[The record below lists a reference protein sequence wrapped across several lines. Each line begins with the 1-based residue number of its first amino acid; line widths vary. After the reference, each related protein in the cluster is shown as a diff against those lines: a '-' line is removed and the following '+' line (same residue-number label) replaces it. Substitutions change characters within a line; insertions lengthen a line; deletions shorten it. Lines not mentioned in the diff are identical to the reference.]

1 MTTFDILRAEAHV
14 TNTITLHHEGMFWRA
29 YERSAYLFCTQIK
42 ELKVTKKEFKMMYRT
57 TLVFIGF
64 PEKSLEKFM
73 ARFRLVAKEEKTLTY
88 EGFQPLDEN
97 EFKLWREHAGF
108 DLIKTSILGEKLS
121 IEIPGQAGNDGRS
134 QAGNDGKG
142 RDARSEPGM
151 TPQHTVMAD
160 THTVMADTHTV
171 MADTSTVMAD
181 TSTVMA
187 DTHTVMADLIGH
199 LGNDG
204 QKLPYF
210 QVPVFRTVR
219 RLYDKMAAS
228 KVLESIPKA
237 MKKRM
242 VEPALQD
249 LWEVQVD
256 VFEVRELEKQ
266 ITNENG
272 ALHSNAR
279 KLLLEARRKVA
290 RVIVAVRTLYE
301 IRVHGTDLG
310 MLIPKN
316 LYEDYSQDL
325 VSIYKQLG
333 CWINKHNA

>member
-1 MTTFDILRAEAHV
+1 
-14 TNTITLHHEGMFWRA
+14 
-29 YERSAYLFCTQIK
+29 
-42 ELKVTKKEFKMMYRT
+42 
-57 TLVFIGF
+57 
-64 PEKSLEKFM
+64 
-73 ARFRLVAKEEKTLTY
+73 
-88 EGFQPLDEN
+88 
-97 EFKLWREHAGF
+97 
-108 DLIKTSILGEKLS
+108 
-121 IEIPGQAGNDGRS
+121 
-134 QAGNDGKG
+134 
-142 RDARSEPGM
+142 M
-151 TPQHTVMAD
+151 TPQP
-160 THTVMADTHTV
+160 TV

-187 DTHTVMADLIGH
+187 DTSTVMADLIGH

>member
-121 IEIPGQAGNDGRS
+121 IEMPGQA
-134 QAGNDGKG
+134 
-142 RDARSEPGM
+142 
-151 TPQHTVMAD
+151 
-160 THTVMADTHTV
+160 
-171 MADTSTVMAD
+171 
-181 TSTVMA
+181 
-187 DTHTVMADLIGH
+187 
-199 LGNDG
+199 GNDG

-237 MKKRM
+237 VKKRM

-272 ALHSNAR
+272 ALHSIAR

>member
-121 IEIPGQAGNDGRS
+121 IEIPGQAGNDG
-134 QAGNDGKG
+134 KG

-151 TPQHTVMAD
+151 TPQP
-160 THTVMADTHTV
+160 TV

-187 DTHTVMADLIGH
+187 DTSTVMADLIGH

>member
-121 IEIPGQAGNDGRS
+121 IEMPG

-142 RDARSEPGM
+142 RDTRSEPGM
-151 TPQHTVMAD
+151 TPQPTVMA
-160 THTVMADTHTV
+160 VSPV

-181 TSTVMA
+181 TPTAMA
-187 DTHTVMADLIGH
+187 DTPTVMADLIGH

-237 MKKRM
+237 VKKRM

-272 ALHSNAR
+272 ALHSIAR

>member
-121 IEIPGQAGNDGRS
+121 
-134 QAGNDGKG
+134 
-142 RDARSEPGM
+142 GM
-151 TPQHTVMAD
+151 TPQP
-160 THTVMADTHTV
+160 
-171 MADTSTVMAD
+171 
-181 TSTVMA
+181 TVMA

>member
-121 IEIPGQAGNDGRS
+121 
-134 QAGNDGKG
+134 
-142 RDARSEPGM
+142 GM
-151 TPQHTVMAD
+151 TPQP
-160 THTVMADTHTV
+160 
-171 MADTSTVMAD
+171 TVMAD

>member
-121 IEIPGQAGNDGRS
+121 
-134 QAGNDGKG
+134 
-142 RDARSEPGM
+142 GM
-151 TPQHTVMAD
+151 TPQP
-160 THTVMADTHTV
+160 
-171 MADTSTVMAD
+171 
-181 TSTVMA
+181 TVMA

-310 MLIPKN
+310 MLITGSHISCVIP
-316 LYEDYSQDL
+316 LIVTL
-325 VSIYKQLG
+325 V
-333 CWINKHNA
+333 